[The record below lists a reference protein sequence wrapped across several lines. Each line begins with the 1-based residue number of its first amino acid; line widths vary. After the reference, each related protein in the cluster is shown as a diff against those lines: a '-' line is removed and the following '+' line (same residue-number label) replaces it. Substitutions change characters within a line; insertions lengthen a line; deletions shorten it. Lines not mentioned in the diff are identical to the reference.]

1 MSNKSINKALG
12 ILTVLV
18 IVFSFYACK
27 NQAIIRNPRYFDS
40 NNSQSQET
48 VTNNDSVVQYVG
60 TSVNGE
66 YIKLKI
72 GETDIAILV
81 DLLSIEDKYN
91 KTNDT
96 VIRIDVF
103 ESTGSSENFKE
114 WIEKN
119 NKE

>member
-12 ILTVLV
+12 ILTILV

-27 NQAIIRNPRYFDS
+27 NQAMIRNPRYFNS
-40 NNSQSQET
+40 NDSQSQEIMIS
-48 VTNNDSVVQYVG
+48 NDSVIQYVG

-66 YIKLKI
+66 YIELKI
-72 GETDIAILV
+72 GENDIAISV

-96 VIRIDVF
+96 IIRIDVF
-103 ESTGSSENFKE
+103 ESTGSSKNFKE

-119 NKE
+119 NNQ